1 MRYFPNAS
9 HFISE
14 DEKDMHTQKENVD
27 EWDAEVGGKLGV
39 GTVKRE
45 VLMRGLHSHQREAN
59 KGSRNISCPDLDG
72 VIHAPGVF
80 SIDSGS
86 A

>member
-1 MRYFPNAS
+1 
-9 HFISE
+9 
-14 DEKDMHTQKENVD
+14 MHTQKENVD